1 MQSNRMMRCKILQLT
16 YMCSNVMMRVDHQD
30 SFREKLQDQQLPSP
44 IFNVSSL
51 QFSVEL
57 P

>member
-1 MQSNRMMRCKILQLT
+1 MMRCKILQLT